1 MDVVYILSPARSGS
15 TFLQFLLGGHPEV
28 VGIGE
33 VSHVLREYCKTT
45 DFSKV
50 MSHCTCGVQ
59 PGACPFWGSI
69 LKDLPSLSLQAGFT
83 QVLGQF
89 DKVFPDKVLLDSSK
103 SGAFFE
109 DYYLAHLRSAN
120 DQQLRLKILFLVR
133 DFRGWVISIK
143 KHWLRT
149 GLSNLWNT
157 NIIINSYRW
166 LYTSIKWL
174 YRIRKHNI
182 PFLPIYYEHLVFDT
196 GNQMQRIY
204 DFLGLPPT
212 SFTLS
217 PTKVHEL
224 YGSPT
229 MKSDPRKLSRVVYDA
244 EWMQNCWFFFLGP
257 IFIPPVLFNSTYAK
271 RTSFI
276 NLRQNVGN

>member
-1 MDVVYILSPARSGS
+1 MDVVYILSPTRSGS
-15 TFLQFLLGGHPEV
+15 TFLQFLLGGHSEI

-45 DFSKV
+45 SSSKIT
-50 MSHCTCGVQ
+50 SHCTCGMQ
-59 PGACPFWGSI
+59 PGLCPFWGSV
-69 LKDLPSLSLQAGFT
+69 LKDLSSLSLQAGFT
-83 QVLGQF
+83 QILGQF
-89 DKVFPDKVLLDSSK
+89 DKIFSDKILLDSSK
-103 SGAFFE
+103 SSVFFE
-109 DYYLAHLRSAN
+109 DYYLAHLHSTN

-133 DFRGWVISIK
+133 DFRGWVMSIK
-143 KHWLRT
+143 KHQLKS

-166 LYTSIKWL
+166 LYTSVKRL
-174 YRIRKHNI
+174 YRVRKYNI
-182 PFLPIYYEHLVFDT
+182 PFLPVYYEHLVFDT
-196 GNQMQRIY
+196 ENQMQRIY

-229 MKSDPRKLSRVVYDA
+229 MKSDPRKLSGVVYDA
-244 EWMQNCWFFFLGP
+244 EWMQNWWFFLLGP
-257 IFIPPVLFNSTYAK
+257 LFVPPVLFNSIYAK
-271 RTSFI
+271 STSII
-276 NLRQNVGN
+276 NR